1 MKIIVGLGNP
11 GRQYAGTRHNV
22 GWRLLDALAVRL
34 GLAGEP
40 SDFDRLSRQR
50 FQALTLDASVDL
62 PAGGSQKVLLLKP
75 QTYMNLSGQAVAAAA
90 NFYQVPPEHLL
101 VVLDDM
107 ALPVGRLRL
116 RAGGSHGGHNGLRDI
131 ERALGTSQYPRLRL
145 GIGAAPPG
153 VAWQDYVL
161 AALTR
166 QQQHE
171 LEPAVERGVA
181 AAWTWLQDGI
191 AAAMNRFNVKETD
204 ET

>member
-34 GLAGEP
+34 GLAGEA

-50 FQALTLDASVDL
+50 FQALTLDASVAL
-62 PAGGSQKVLLLKP
+62 AAGGSQKVLLLKP

-107 ALPVGRLRL
+107 ALPAGRLRL
-116 RAGGSHGGHNGLRDI
+116 RASGSHGGHNGLRDI

-161 AALTR
+161 APLTR

-181 AAWTWLQDGI
+181 AACMWLQDGI
-191 AAAMNRFNVKETD
+191 VAAMNRFNVKETD